1 MSRGSHGTS
10 TSMTNDQRHPSAIIS
25 SGAELADDVEI
36 GPYAVIEDQVS
47 IGAGTVIGPHTVIHS
62 HARIGERNRIH
73 AHAVIA
79 DTPQDYAFAGE
90 ETWVEIGNDNI
101 VREGVTIHRS
111 TQVDV
116 PTRVGSNCFLMAYSH
131 VAHGCQVADGVILT
145 NNVMLAGHVEVGAG
159 AIIGGGTAVHQFC
172 RVGPSTM
179 VAGVAGILKDILP
192 FTMAQGAP
200 ALHYR
205 LNSVGLK
212 RAGVNGPRYRA
223 LEKAF
228 RALRDGAKP
237 DLTQATPELE
247 LLRKWLAAES
257 KRGLAGFVRS

>member
-1 MSRGSHGTS
+1 MTAVRPPHSI
-10 TSMTNDQRHPSAIIS
+10 SMTNSQRHSTAIIA
-25 SGAELADDVEI
+25 SGAELAEDVEV
-36 GPYAVIEDQVS
+36 GPYAVIEDRVT
-47 IGAGTVIGPHTVIHS
+47 IGAGTVIGPHAVIHN

-79 DTPQDYAFAGE
+79 DTPQDYSFAGE
-90 ETWVEIGNDNI
+90 ETQVEIGDDNI
-101 VREGVTIHRS
+101 IREGVTIHRS
-111 TQVDV
+111 TNLDI
-116 PTRVGSNCFLMAYSH
+116 PTRVGNHCFLMAYSH
-131 VAHGCQVADGVILT
+131 VAHGCQVADRVILT
-145 NNVMLAGHVEVGAG
+145 NNVMLGGDVEVGAG

-172 RVGPSTM
+172 RVGPSAM

-192 FTMAQGAP
+192 FSMAKGAP

-228 RALRDGAKP
+228 RELRDGSKP
-237 DLTQATPELE
+237 DLSEATPELE
-247 LLRKWLAAES
+247 LLETWLAADS
-257 KRGLAGFVRS
+257 KRGLAGFVRG